1 MTWKICIN
9 CKNWLQLPTREG
21 ATLDKPSE
29 MMAFSLSISGVG
41 VFQLMPRV
49 ELTHFNVYLYA
60 HPYLSVFSL

>member
-1 MTWKICIN
+1 MMGSSV
-9 CKNWLQLPTREG
+9 QVGEG
-21 ATLDKPSE
+21 EHKRKALHFAGLFLLVISE
-29 MMAFSLSISGVG
+29 LG

>member
-1 MTWKICIN
+1 
-9 CKNWLQLPTREG
+9 
-21 ATLDKPSE
+21 
-29 MMAFSLSISGVG
+29 MAFSMYISELG